1 MRKMTS
7 VNENNQELPPQ
18 GENVGTNKPKIL
30 HHRNHTTYSPEK
42 QFITHYNW
50 MRFLNKFN
58 DMFPDV
64 RDSGRYTLGL
74 RFIVTKQLLS
84 QLEAL

>member
-1 MRKMTS
+1 
-7 VNENNQELPPQ
+7 
-18 GENVGTNKPKIL
+18 
-30 HHRNHTTYSPEK
+30 
-42 QFITHYNW
+42 

-74 RFIVTKQLLS
+74 RFIVTKQLIS
-84 QLEAL
+84 QLESLEASLNGDNVFMIEGWK